1 MDRRVAIELPPPALT
16 ALPQERLEAMHDAA
30 AVLLEVRA
38 ALARS
43 GINVVSEVLRDQGAF
58 TTWQNYPRGDIF
70 DTESHCHYFYHAH
83 AAEEMEAAENG
94 HFHLFL
100 RPEEIDPGL
109 SPWLLQGAPELP
121 APGARFA
128 HLCAISM
135 DAQGEPIRIFIT
147 NRWVTAETLYRAA
160 DLAPQIE
167 AFRIGLAHP
176 NWAVSQWL
184 TAMVTLFS
192 PQIEALLVARDAALS
207 AGLDPEDRGAQN
219 LAEVAVDIPAQIARL
234 EAALGLDAEDAE

>member
-1 MDRRVAIELPPPALT
+1 MHHAAQLPPPDLAT
-16 ALPQERLEAMHDAA
+16 LPAEQLEAMHDAA

-43 GINVVSEVLRDQGAF
+43 GISVVSEVLRDQGAF

-83 AAEEMEAAENG
+83 TPEEMAAGENG

-100 RPEEIDPGL
+100 RPEEIAPGAFV
-109 SPWLLQGAPELP
+109 PWLPAGAAEPA

-135 DAQGEPIRIFIT
+135 DAQGEALRLFVT
-147 NRWVTAETLYRAA
+147 NRWVTDETLYPAA
-160 DLAPQIE
+160 DLLPLIAD
-167 AFRIGLAHP
+167 FRIGLAHP

-184 TAMVTLFS
+184 TALVTLFA
-192 PQIEALLVARDAALS
+192 PQIAALLRARDAALT

-219 LAEVAVDIPAQIARL
+219 LAEVAVDIPAQIARI
-234 EAALGLDAEDAE
+234 EAALGFE